1 LRRGGVIM
9 VLMAATVGMD
19 VKLAA
24 IVSGGVVVN
33 ADVTFSQ
40 AMGDGGIVRKRK
52 GYSRREN
59 AKGVEYGQNDRRIDA
74 KSLGQERQ
82 HLAL

>member
-1 LRRGGVIM
+1 M
-9 VLMAATVGMD
+9 VLMGAAVGMD

-24 IVSGGVVVN
+24 VVFGAVIMH

-52 GYSRREN
+52 GDSRREN
-59 AKGVEYGQNDRRIDA
+59 AKGIEHGENAGRFDA
-74 KSLGQERQ
+74 KSLGQDR
-82 HLAL
+82 